1 MAKIRVRV
9 TIKVRVSISIRDW
22 LRDRFK
28 LGPPS
33 TNTRTEK
40 KIVKIPKKI
49 LRMGPENPTYS

>member
-40 KIVKIPKKI
+40 KIVKIPKNI
-49 LRMGPENPTYS
+49 EDGP